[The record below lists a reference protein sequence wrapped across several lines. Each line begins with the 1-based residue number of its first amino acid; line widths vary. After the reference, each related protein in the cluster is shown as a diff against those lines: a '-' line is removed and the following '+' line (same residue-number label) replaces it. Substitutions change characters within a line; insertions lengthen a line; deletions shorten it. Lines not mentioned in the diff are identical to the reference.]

1 MKILSCLKL
10 LQVNIKQQQ
19 QQKIQIGHMEK
30 QFTLPSNK
38 IKAKLSHYQS
48 GDSLDQNPSRSP
60 HCFRDKIQNQ

>member
-1 MKILSCLKL
+1 MSKVITSQYKTTTTTT
-10 LQVNIKQQQ
+10 
-19 QQKIQIGHMEK
+19 KIQIGHMEK
-30 QFTLPSNK
+30 QFTLPSNQ

>member
-1 MKILSCLKL
+1 MSKVITSQYKTTTT
-10 LQVNIKQQQ
+10 K
-19 QQKIQIGHMEK
+19 KIQIGHMEK
-30 QFTLPSNK
+30 QFTLPSNQ